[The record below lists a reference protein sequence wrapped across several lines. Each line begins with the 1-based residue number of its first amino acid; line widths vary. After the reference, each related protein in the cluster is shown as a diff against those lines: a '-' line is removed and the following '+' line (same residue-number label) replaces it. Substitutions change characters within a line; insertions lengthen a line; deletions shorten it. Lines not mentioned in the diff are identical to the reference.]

1 MFWKGLL
8 VVIGK
13 CMFGREGCEAC
24 VLEKSSVSVCVRVA
38 MCACVCARVCVCVCV
53 CVLGRARARVC
64 VREGEV
70 GEKVTIFTPPGKI
83 AHVAKRSW
91 PLPSLCV

>member
-1 MFWKGLL
+1 MC
-8 VVIGK
+8 I
-13 CMFGREGCEAC
+13 REEFC
-24 VLEKSSVSVCVRVA
+24 VCVCARGYVCVRV
-38 MCACVCARVCVCVCV
+38 CARVCVCV
-53 CVLGRARARVC
+53 CVLGRARSRVC